1 MLEKGIKELH
11 DELKSKKITSN
22 ELVKESIKACHDIQE
37 KTNSF
42 VTIIDDAT
50 GTEVT
55 DDLLSGI
62 PYGIKDIFSTKDIL
76 STGSSNTLN
85 NYVPFFDAT
94 CVANLKKHGAV
105 GVAKTVLDELGMGG
119 TGTTGHTGIV
129 HNPWDLERQTAG
141 SSAGSAASVAC
152 GVYPYALGSDTG
164 DSVRKPAG
172 YCGIVG
178 YKPTYGMVSRYGMFQ
193 FASSLDTVGVL
204 SRSVEDAAIVVDGM
218 KGLDKH
224 DMTTWDSSNIHLY
237 ESLNKDVKGKKLFYI
252 KEICDIENYKNPS
265 EELKEHLNNFKDT
278 IKKCESVGI
287 SVEGVSIDRNL
298 LNALYPTYMVIYGAE
313 ASSNMA
319 NLTGISF
326 GPKGEGS
333 TPDEM
338 IKDHRTKGFSPLI
351 KRRFVI
357 GSFVLQRENQEKFFL
372 NAKRVRRLI
381 VDKMNS
387 LFEKYDGMICP
398 VGTGPAKYLDD
409 SKNEHNK
416 ENTVLEEILQIGNF
430 GGYPSITIPNGF
442 INNLPVGVNITGKVK
457 DDVNV
462 LNMAYALEEEMGFKN
477 QIAKEVK

>member
-1 MLEKGIKELH
+1 MIGKSILELH
-11 DELKSKKITSN
+11 DELKNGKVTSD
-22 ELVKESIKACHDIQE
+22 ELVNESLKACHEIQD

-42 VTIIDDAT
+42 VTIIDDAK
-50 GTEVT
+50 GSEVT

-129 HNPWDLERQTAG
+129 HNPWNLERQTAG

-164 DSVRKPAG
+164 DSIRKPAA

-178 YKPTYGMVSRYGMFQ
+178 YKPTYGMISRFGMFQ

-204 SRSVEDAAIVVDGM
+204 TRNVEDAAITVDGM
-218 KGLDKH
+218 KGLDEN
-224 DMTTWDSSNIHLY
+224 DMTTWDSSSINLFK
-237 ESLNKDVKGKKLFYI
+237 SLNKDVKGKKLFYI
-252 KEICDIENYKNPS
+252 ENVCDINNYSNPS
-265 EELKEHLNNFKDT
+265 EELKEHLNNFKET
-278 IKKCESVGI
+278 IKRCEELGI
-287 SVEGVSIDRNL
+287 SVSKVNIDSKL
-298 LNALYPTYMVIYGAE
+298 LNALYSTYVVISCAE
-313 ASSNMA
+313 ATSNMA

-326 GPKGEGS
+326 GPGGEGKS
-333 TPDEM
+333 PDEM

-357 GSFVLQRENQEKFFL
+357 GSYVLQRENQEKFFL

-381 VDKMNS
+381 VNKMNE
-387 LFEKYDGMICP
+387 LFKEYDAMIAP
-398 VGTGPAKYLDD
+398 VGTGPAKYIDD
-409 SKNEHNK
+409 NKNVHDK
-416 ENTVLEEILQIGNF
+416 ETRVLEELLQIGNF

-442 INNLPVGVNITGKVK
+442 VNNLPVGVNITGKVK
-457 DDVNV
+457 DDVSV
-462 LNMAYALEEEMGFKN
+462 LNIAYALESTMNYKN
-477 QIAKEVK
+477 QLAREEN